1 MMTSATKSEEK
12 RRDWSVQ
19 RGVDHNKI
27 RVNQAVETRNRAQFL
42 GQVPK
47 QQRKSY
53 RRLARGTKHRQHARK
68 GILLGECRF
77 KHLARLLQYRV
88 DLATAFDRFV
98 GVEAILI
105 CAISLA
111 FWRTATGAMKTA
123 NSPAAYSR
131 SLARLASAFRHSRA
145 AWCVLE
151 SVPVHGVVFT
161 FLDIPPPP
169 WTLPTIACPPSFT
182 LTCCTVTFCSPP
194 VLYRF
199 KASTWVA
206 NVLASLFIM
215 FVERSCCGTVVAL
228 FNWLAILIVAT

>member
-77 KHLARLLQYRV
+77 NARKSDPLCTTTACCTRTKLVSSWLSAILRIPLHSRILCSCALHKKFIAKRKSLNHRSLLQ
-88 DLATAFDRFV
+88 
-98 GVEAILI
+98 
-105 CAISLA
+105 
-111 FWRTATGAMKTA
+111 KT
-123 NSPAAYSR
+123 
-131 SLARLASAFRHSRA
+131 
-145 AWCVLE
+145 
-151 SVPVHGVVFT
+151 
-161 FLDIPPPP
+161 
-169 WTLPTIACPPSFT
+169 
-182 LTCCTVTFCSPP
+182 
-194 VLYRF
+194 
-199 KASTWVA
+199 
-206 NVLASLFIM
+206 
-215 FVERSCCGTVVAL
+215 
-228 FNWLAILIVAT
+228 